1 VLVYVNKKIKIW
13 KNKKKNKRDQE
24 NICIIF
30 FTFLALYLIR
40 LQVVGAVVLIH
51 PVFYFNLFAH
61 FYLYFLFL
69 IIPVL
74 NLDNSIQAV

>member
-1 VLVYVNKKIKIW
+1 MCLYMSTKKSKFGKIK
-13 KNKKKNKRDQE
+13 KNTKEHQE

-51 PVFYFNLFAH
+51 PVYIIVINLLNKETFL
-61 FYLYFLFL
+61 FVSYFLCW
-69 IIPVL
+69 
-74 NLDNSIQAV
+74 